1 MTPKK
6 TETDIDFDDQ
16 YCKGC
21 ALCVHF
27 CPKNVLEMSSET
39 NVKGY
44 RLPRLLDCEK
54 CTCCRICEQ
63 ICPDL
68 AITVK
73 EVQG

>member
-1 MTPKK
+1 MPKV
-6 TETDIDFDDQ
+6 TVDRDR
-16 YCKGC
+16 CKGC